1 MAQPSAPNSRQSGP
15 EAKKANMD
23 ALHTLKPGGPILPAT
38 QPFGKPNPTD
48 RGKEH
53 NTDFHKG
60 EPNPEQHGTPG
71 HIGGAD
77 HNPGMGESG
86 NAHHLNIAAPTATG
100 RTGEHS
106 TKLAP
111 PMPNPKGVRK

>member
-48 RGKEH
+48 RGKE
-53 NTDFHKG
+53 NAARERDVVLWDRG
-60 EPNPEQHGTPG
+60 EYFN
-71 HIGGAD
+71 
-77 HNPGMGESG
+77 
-86 NAHHLNIAAPTATG
+86 G
-100 RTGEHS
+100 RS
-106 TKLAP
+106 RP
-111 PMPNPKGVRK
+111 